1 MERPHETETHKSEGI
16 VHKLLNMQFE
26 QYISGSRTVLFKHIY
41 TESTEKKMN
50 DKRFKYRDIID
61 KERPVHDGDEFEAR
75 HPKMPREARAKIFA
89 PFAALKGYEEAID
102 DTADSHESEYER
114 DSDIS

>member
-1 MERPHETETHKSEGI
+1 MKDS
-16 VHKLLNMQFE
+16 F
-26 QYISGSRTVLFKHIY
+26 
-41 TESTEKKMN
+41 
-50 DKRFKYRDIID
+50 DKYKDIID

-102 DTADSHESEYER
+102 DTADSHNQSFIEEHTEEFF
-114 DSDIS
+114 